1 VTKLADYQSKY
12 KHIKFR
18 REHGVLEMRFHT
30 NEGPLRWGL
39 PPHAELPDAF
49 TDVARDRENRAIV
62 MTGTGDEF
70 NGPRV
75 IPGTINPV
83 LNVRPS
89 AQFTENLVSESK
101 RLIMNL
107 LDIEVPIVSAV
118 NGPAWRHCEMPLL
131 ADIVIA
137 SDTAL
142 FSDSGHFPGGQVP
155 GDGVHV
161 VFPMLMGMN
170 RGRYF
175 LWTGQVIKAD
185 EALRLGLV
193 NEVLPKDKVLERAWE
208 HARHL
213 AAQPEVLVRHTRNLL
228 VEPIKRAMHEYLALG
243 LYNECLAL
251 MDRPDAPK

>member
-1 VTKLADYQSKY
+1 
-12 KHIKFR
+12 
-18 REHGVLEMRFHT
+18 
-30 NEGPLRWGL
+30 
-39 PPHAELPDAF
+39 
-49 TDVARDRENRAIV
+49 
-62 MTGTGDEF
+62 
-70 NGPRV
+70 
-75 IPGTINPV
+75 
-83 LNVRPS
+83 
-89 AQFTENLVSESK
+89 
-101 RLIMNL
+101 
-107 LDIEVPIVSAV
+107 
-118 NGPAWRHCEMPLL
+118 MPLL

-193 NEVLPKDKVLERAWE
+193 ERGAAQGQGAASAPGSMPK
-208 HARHL
+208 HL

-228 VEPIKRAMHEYLALG
+228 VEPIKRAHARIPGPGPLQRVPGADGPSRSPEIT
-243 LYNECLAL
+243 
-251 MDRPDAPK
+251 